1 MPARRLLT
9 LALLSLAA
17 AVGSACGTS
26 DDREQARA
34 VVERFYD
41 AVRADQGA
49 AACEQLGE
57 STVQELEGQ
66 SGQPCEEAVTQLDYL
81 GGAVGEARVYLLNA
95 EVGLSSGE
103 HAFLER
109 ERGGWKLTAIGC
121 KPEGPP
127 RERPMDC
134 EVEA

>member
-1 MPARRLLT
+1 MPTGR
-9 LALLSLAA
+9 ALLAILVGLAA
-17 AVGSACGTS
+17 AGSGCGTG
-26 DDREQARA
+26 DDRAQARS

-41 AVRADQGA
+41 AVRADDGA

-57 STVQELEGQ
+57 GTVQALEGQ
-66 SGQPCEEAVTQLDYL
+66 TGQTCEEAVTDLDLL
-81 GGAVGEARVYLLNA
+81 GGAVGDARVYLLNA

-103 HAFLER
+103 HAFLSR
-109 ERGGWKLTAIGC
+109 GRGGWKLTAIGC

-127 RERPMDC
+127 RDRPMDC

>member
-1 MPARRLLT
+1 VLT

-17 AVGSACGTS
+17 TLPSGCGTS
-26 DDREQARA
+26 DDRAQTRS

-49 AACEQLGE
+49 AACEELGE
-57 STVQELEGQ
+57 STIQALEGQ
-66 SGQPCEEAVTQLDYL
+66 TGQTCDEVITRLDYL
-81 GGAVGEARVYLLNA
+81 GGAVGEAHVYLMNA

-134 EVEA
+134 EAEA

>member
-1 MPARRLLT
+1 M
-9 LALLSLAA
+9 LS
-17 AVGSACGTS
+17 GGCGTS
-26 DDREQARA
+26 DDRAQVRS

-41 AVRADQGA
+41 AVRADEGA
-49 AACEQLGE
+49 TACEQLSEGAL
-57 STVQELEGQ
+57 QALEAQ
-66 SGQPCEEAVTQLDYL
+66 SGRSCDEAVTRLDDL
-81 GGAVGEARVYLLNA
+81 GGAVGDPHVYLLNA

-103 HAFLER
+103 HAFLSR
-109 ERGGWKLTAIGC
+109 GRGGWRLTAIGC